1 MEAVISCIIHEEIAL
16 KLGKCPYMENRIYM
30 KAREL
35 SLFTFRQPIAERIG
49 KLIKTFF
56 NWSIFKTWLWNKIR
70 SIKACYR
77 FLLSFSK
84 LLKLEIIS
92 IKSGKAI
99 IPRTQRELHGIQK

>member
-56 NWSIFKTWLWNKIR
+56 N
-70 SIKACYR
+70 
-77 FLLSFSK
+77 
-84 LLKLEIIS
+84 
-92 IKSGKAI
+92 
-99 IPRTQRELHGIQK
+99 